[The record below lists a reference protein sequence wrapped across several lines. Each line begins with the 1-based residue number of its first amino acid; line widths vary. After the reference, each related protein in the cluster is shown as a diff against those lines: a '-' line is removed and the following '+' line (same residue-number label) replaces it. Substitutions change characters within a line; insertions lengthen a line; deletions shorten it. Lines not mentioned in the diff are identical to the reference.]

1 MLVRGDGID
10 TNGMAGVFEVG
21 KTAVKKATSIKEE
34 ANRDDAGEAEAKG
47 NAGKIKEILG
57 ERVKDVKISSRLSG
71 SLSCLVFDENDP
83 DFATQQLLKQ
93 MGNRNLPPVKPILE
107 INADH
112 EIVKKLQADKL
123 MLPQVSEIIYD
134 LARLSEG
141 QELENPSEFIKNV
154 NELIA
159 KAL

>member
-1 MLVRGDGID
+1 MSENLRYGESEIRNFDVQKDLEIWENKHERDY
-10 TNGMAGVFEVG
+10 T
-21 KTAVKKATSIKEE
+21 IKITLPEFCCLCP
-34 ANRDDAGEAEAKG
+34 R
-47 NAGKIKEILG
+47 
-57 ERVKDVKISSRLSG
+57 SG
-71 SLSCLVFDENDP
+71 DP

-93 MGNRNLPPVKPILE
+93 MGGRNLPPIKPILE

-112 EIVKKLQADKL
+112 EIIKKLQADKL
-123 MLPQVSEIIYD
+123 MLPQVTEIIYD